1 MNRDERVYKQQILS
15 RSTQLQNFGNN
26 MPKRNFVSP
35 WRNHQLRNVKSV
47 SLSLSLSLSLQF
59 NWLWVGTEKH
69 SRSVCSP
76 QRSLNRPTWLLCS
89 AGRLSGRL
97 FPRALFLRGRVARE
111 QSRGHS
117 QHAENCARA
126 AASERGILPRSGN
139 AEFLRDSGRF
149 GGNATRWRTHTH
161 THTA

>member
-1 MNRDERVYKQQILS
+1 MNACTNNRSYPEVLSCRILETTCQNEISS
-15 RSTQLQNFGNN
+15 RLGEITSCEMWSQ
-26 MPKRNFVSP
+26 
-35 WRNHQLRNVKSV
+35 
-47 SLSLSLSLSLQF
+47 SLFLSLSLSLQF